1 MLGLTSSQTIQGQNH
16 ASVCGFTVWLPS
28 ITIPKKKLRDPAILS
43 LSLSLVNIWLVSEIC
58 PFIVLFYDTFVFQNI
73 ITIVSEVKYFG
84 CIILSGVLYQYES
97 QIYTCHRTICHVH
110 VQHRTLRVDFS
121 EGLIAWFFLL
131 PFFWAWVFFLSYIYS

>member
-1 MLGLTSSQTIQGQNH
+1 M
-16 ASVCGFTVWLPS
+16 WLHCLATFCYCS
-28 ITIPKKKLRDPAILS
+28 KKEIKGAGNPFS
-43 LSLSLVNIWLVSEIC
+43 LSPSLVNIWLVSEIR

-97 QIYTCHRTICHVH
+97 QIYTCHLTICHVR

-121 EGLIAWFFLL
+121 EGLIACFFLL
-131 PFFWAWVFFLSYIYS
+131 PFF